1 MHVEKISWTVHTR
14 SLLKM
19 VWFAALCLSWP
30 AFGDQEY
37 VSQFNAYGGYALLAS
52 PDISLVENG
61 FAAQFGF
68 QPKTWYVLGV
78 DYSISSGDTTLTP
91 GSLTKTLQQQLGAQL
106 GQLAAEGQLPP
117 GYQLRVPTHSRTQTF
132 VAGAQ
137 LVSHHFTHVTLFL
150 RPVVFGAVHESAALH
165 PTDPIGAVYSE
176 TRLLETLF
184 HPLSK
189 GVVSSTCRMRIRLF
203 GKFCRHLGNGRQKR
217 IPLVGFNQD
226 GGDQCPGLRLQLT
239 EERLLLALGQV
250 AGDDNDFEPGRTR
263 IQG

>member
-1 MHVEKISWTVHTR
+1 MDRTHAR
-14 SLLKM
+14 SLLTM

-30 AFGDQEY
+30 AFAEQEY

-78 DYSISSGDTTLTP
+78 DYSISSGDNTITP
-91 GSLTKTLQQQLGAQL
+91 GLLTKTLQQQLGAQL
-106 GQLAAEGQLPP
+106 AQLAAEGQLPP
-117 GYQLRVPTHSRTQTF
+117 GYRLRVPTHSRTQTF

-165 PTDPIGAVYSE
+165 PTDPIAAAIVAQVVPSGTTTDTTWFIGAGGGFDVLLTKHLVLRNQVDVVWDHLFSS
-176 TRLLETLF
+176 LLE
-184 HPLSK
+184 
-189 GVVSSTCRMRIRLF
+189 
-203 GKFCRHLGNGRQKR
+203 NGRWTVRYSVGPAFYFGRNIKR
-217 IPLVGFNQD
+217 
-226 GGDQCPGLRLQLT
+226 
-239 EERLLLALGQV
+239 
-250 AGDDNDFEPGRTR
+250 
-263 IQG
+263 